1 MAIRGIWEKLLALLI
16 GFLLWNYVVSQGS
29 VEAVFDVPVEVKNLP
44 KDFIIEGLPK
54 TVKVRVIGPPWVV
67 KEVGPGEI
75 KVEVTLDGVTE
86 GLREVSLR
94 SVKVPNGLRVVS
106 VQPASARVR
115 LMRVV
120 EKEVPVV
127 VKWSRKPPFKWKVV
141 PSFVKVMGSKKVV
154 AKVRYV
160 RTQLLDPSLFRDT
173 GSYDV
178 YLEVKDRLKV
188 YPSKVTVEV
197 VR

>member
-29 VEAVFDVPVEVKNLP
+29 VEAVFEVPVEVKNLP
-44 KDFIIEGLPK
+44 KDFIVEGLPK
-54 TVKVRVIGPPWVV
+54 MVKVRVVGAPWVV

-75 KVEVTLDGVTE
+75 KVEVTLDGVVE
-86 GLREVSLR
+86 GVREVSLR
-94 SVKVPNGLRVVS
+94 NVKVPNGLRVVS

-160 RTQLLDPSLFRDT
+160 RTQLLDPSLLKDLN
-173 GSYDV
+173 SYEV
-178 YLEVKDRLKV
+178 YLDVKGRVRV
-188 YPSKVTVEV
+188 YPPKVTVEV

>member
-1 MAIRGIWEKLLALLI
+1 MLI

-75 KVEVTLDGVTE
+75 KVEVTLDSVTE
-86 GLREVSLR
+86 GLREISLR

-106 VQPASARVR
+106 VRPASARVR

-154 AKVRYV
+154 AKCG
-160 RTQLLDPSLFRDT
+160 T
-173 GSYDV
+173 
-178 YLEVKDRLKV
+178 
-188 YPSKVTVEV
+188 
-197 VR
+197 

>member
-75 KVEVTLDGVTE
+75 KVEVTLDSVTE
-86 GLREVSLR
+86 GLREISLR

-106 VQPASARVR
+106 VRPASARVR

-173 GSYDV
+173 GSYNV